1 MSEPTQISEVIGPGP
16 NLAQID
22 PPHPFK
28 SAFKTLV
35 IAAIVVSL
43 ALGLYVYLG
52 QRPPVAAG
60 EVLQTTVY
68 PVHTV
73 INNSGGIAQEGMA
86 GSSESYD
93 QVLILTKIKIRNQTD
108 INLFL
113 QDISSAIKLPDGSE
127 QENVAASD
135 RDMDRVFQAYPSL
148 SSLRAVDPSRHN
160 PGSRP
165 GRGRAGYLQLSPEQ
179 GTMGQAA
186 DGQRG
191 GVVHAPKEPGSGYS
205 PVIVCSAGWLI
216 ADDRGGFP
224 AGSRCRLTEP
234 QIAFDFS

>member
-1 MSEPTQISEVIGPGP
+1 VSEQTDISEVIGPGP

-28 SAFKTLV
+28 SAFKTLL
-35 IAAIVVSL
+35 IAAVVVSI

-52 QRPPVAAG
+52 QKPPVAAG

-86 GSSESYD
+86 GSSETYD

-108 INLFL
+108 IPLFL

-148 SSLRAVDPSRHN
+148 SYLRAASIPRDITLT
-160 PGSRP
+160 PGQSAEGLAIFNYP
-165 GRGRAGYLQLSPEQ
+165 LSKEQ
-179 GTMGQAA
+179 WGKLPTAN
-186 DGQRG
+186 
-191 GVVHAPKEPGSGYS
+191 VVVSFMHQKNLELPIP
-205 PVIVCSAGWLI
+205 
-216 ADDRGGFP
+216 R
-224 AGSRCRLTEP
+224 
-234 QIAFDFS
+234 

>member
-1 MSEPTQISEVIGPGP
+1 VSEPTEISEVIGPGP

-148 SSLRAVDPSRHN
+148 SSLRAASIPRDITLAP
-160 PGSRP
+160 
-165 GRGRAGYLQLSPEQ
+165 
-179 GTMGQAA
+179 GQAA
-186 DGQRG
+186 EGLAIFNYPLSKEQWG
-191 GVVHAPKEPGSGYS
+191 KLPTANVVVSFMHQKNLEVPIP
-205 PVIVCSAGWLI
+205 
-216 ADDRGGFP
+216 R
-224 AGSRCRLTEP
+224 
-234 QIAFDFS
+234 

>member
-1 MSEPTQISEVIGPGP
+1 VSESTEISEVIGPGP

-148 SSLRAVDPSRHN
+148 SSVRAASIPRDITLAP
-160 PGSRP
+160 
-165 GRGRAGYLQLSPEQ
+165 
-179 GTMGQAA
+179 GQAA
-186 DGQRG
+186 EGLAIFNYPLSKEQWG
-191 GVVHAPKEPGSGYS
+191 KLPTANVVVSFMHQKNLEVPIP
-205 PVIVCSAGWLI
+205 
-216 ADDRGGFP
+216 R
-224 AGSRCRLTEP
+224 
-234 QIAFDFS
+234 

>member
-1 MSEPTQISEVIGPGP
+1 MSEPTEISEVIGPGP

-148 SSLRAVDPSRHN
+148 SSLRAASIPRDITLAP
-160 PGSRP
+160 
-165 GRGRAGYLQLSPEQ
+165 
-179 GTMGQAA
+179 GQAA
-186 DGQRG
+186 EGLAIFNYPLSKEQWG
-191 GVVHAPKEPGSGYS
+191 KLPTANVVVSFMHQKNLEVAIP
-205 PVIVCSAGWLI
+205 
-216 ADDRGGFP
+216 R
-224 AGSRCRLTEP
+224 
-234 QIAFDFS
+234 

>member
-1 MSEPTQISEVIGPGP
+1 VSEPTEISEVIGPGP

-35 IAAIVVSL
+35 IAAIVVSI

-108 INLFL
+108 IPLFL

-135 RDMDRVFQAYPSL
+135 RDVDRVFQAYPSL
-148 SSLRAVDPSRHN
+148 SYLRAASIPRDITLTPGQSAEGLAIFNYPLSKEQWGKLPTANVVVSFMHQKNLELPISR
-160 PGSRP
+160 
-165 GRGRAGYLQLSPEQ
+165 
-179 GTMGQAA
+179 
-186 DGQRG
+186 
-191 GVVHAPKEPGSGYS
+191 
-205 PVIVCSAGWLI
+205 
-216 ADDRGGFP
+216 
-224 AGSRCRLTEP
+224 
-234 QIAFDFS
+234 